1 MMLSKRLKDYTR
13 LYTKTKMN
21 KYTNEYCEE
30 VARLGSIEGL
40 TYRLNKLIKINDT
53 TLHELDDEIKFIKKE
68 IETLNKN
75 KDETSHTKNNVLVVN
90 GKTKKEK

>member
-1 MMLSKRLKDYTR
+1 
-13 LYTKTKMN
+13 MN